1 MWLSEQSECV
11 SRVHEALG
19 SAASTS
25 QWGWWCISD
34 FKFKVILS
42 YLLRLKANLGYMR
55 PKTLGFI
62 NKTPT
67 KNHVGFILT
76 GLTDEYFIM

>member
-34 FKFKVILS
+34 FKFKVVLS
-42 YLLRLKANLGYMR
+42 YLLRLNANLG
-55 PKTLGFI
+55 I
-62 NKTPT
+62 
-67 KNHVGFILT
+67 
-76 GLTDEYFIM
+76 